1 MANINFVLIFT
12 YGATL
17 ILTRFSPKL
26 NPLELLVT
34 AITQNLKMI
43 VNDHSRPDGILLLF
57 NIFYSGTPF
66 THNGRSSPAAS
77 CTHINTTSPTTGPS
91 TTFKSAVHDC
101 GCVACTALQATPHH
115 NDILKTVEARLLTN
129 RQEKQDILPPFRAE
143 NK

>member
-43 VNDHSRPDGILLLF
+43 VNDHSRPDGILLHFQLSRCQLYSHQHHLSNHRTQY
-57 NIFYSGTPF
+57 NI
-66 THNGRSSPAAS
+66 
-77 CTHINTTSPTTGPS
+77 
-91 TTFKSAVHDC
+91 
-101 GCVACTALQATPHH
+101 
-115 NDILKTVEARLLTN
+115 
-129 RQEKQDILPPFRAE
+129 
-143 NK
+143 

>member
-12 YGATL
+12 YGVTL

-57 NIFYSGTPF
+57 NIFY
-66 THNGRSSPAAS
+66 
-77 CTHINTTSPTTGPS
+77 
-91 TTFKSAVHDC
+91 
-101 GCVACTALQATPHH
+101 
-115 NDILKTVEARLLTN
+115 
-129 RQEKQDILPPFRAE
+129 
-143 NK
+143 